1 MSKKWIIEKQQP
13 TALRVALVSLLAI
26 LVTLFITGLIFSA
39 YGFNPIEAFTEIF
52 QKVTKSRRSFF
63 EVLRKAI
70 PLMLCGVGLVV
81 AFRAQF
87 WNIGAEGQI
96 LAGAVA
102 ASGVALFTN
111 IPAPF
116 MLPCM
121 FIAGFLA
128 GGMWGFLPAILKI
141 RLGVNEII
149 TTLMMNYIA
158 IFIVQWLISGPWQGA
173 TTRGFARSDTF
184 EKVAWIPI
192 IEKTRLH
199 WPTLVV
205 AVVLAIVVALLLSR
219 SKLGFEIRVMG
230 SSPEAARY
238 AGINFFRTTLL
249 LMLIS
254 GGAAGLAGVGE
265 VGGILHRLDTP
276 LAISQ
281 GYGYMAII
289 VALLAR
295 GKPMAVILTAL
306 LLGFVFA
313 SGDIMKVA
321 LRMPVQ
327 MTSVISGLLLL
338 VIICAEPLMNYRLRR
353 VSKTASLDNSKVGEV

>member
-1 MSKKWIIEKQQP
+1 MRWVIEKQEP
-13 TALRVALVSLLAI
+13 TAFRVFLVSLIAI
-26 LVTLFITGLIFSA
+26 LVTLFITGLIFAA
-39 YGFNPIEAFTEIF
+39 YGFHPIDSFVEIY
-52 QKVTKSRRSFF
+52 QKITKNQRSFF

-128 GGMWGFLPAILKI
+128 GGLWGFLPAILKI

-184 EKVAWIPI
+184 DKIAWIPV
-192 IEKTRLH
+192 IERTRLH
-199 WPTLVV
+199 WPTLVIAIV
-205 AVVLAIVVALLLSR
+205 LVVVVALMISR

-238 AGINFFRTTLL
+238 AGINFFKTTLL

-281 GYGYMAII
+281 GYGYTAII

-295 GKPMAVILTAL
+295 GKPMAVIITAL

-321 LRMPVQ
+321 LRLPFQ
-327 MTSVISGLLLL
+327 MTSVISGMLLL
-338 VIICAEPLMNYRLRR
+338 VLICAEPLMHYRLKR
-353 VSKTASLDNSKVGEV
+353 VPKLNSQKLNSGGEA